1 MSLHIIIDGYNLIR
15 NSPSLKELDRRD
27 IQLGREALVD
37 RLASYRKI
45 KPHRI
50 TVVFDGISAPAFSS
64 GKETVKGIQIVFSRQ
79 GQTADSV
86 IKKMARKE
94 REKAVVVSSDREIIA
109 SATSSRSATL
119 SVEAF
124 EDRLLMA
131 DYAALKGDE
140 DGNAGGWVPTTKKKG
155 PSKRLSKSKRRNR
168 KKIRKL

>member
-1 MSLHIIIDGYNLIR
+1 
-15 NSPSLKELDRRD
+15 
-27 IQLGREALVD
+27 
-37 RLASYRKI
+37 
-45 KPHRI
+45 
-50 TVVFDGISAPAFSS
+50 
-64 GKETVKGIQIVFSRQ
+64 VFSRR

-109 SATSSRSATL
+109 SAAASRSTTL

-140 DGNAGGWVPTTKKKG
+140 AGSEGGWVPTTKKKG
-155 PSKRLSKSKRRNR
+155 PSKRLSKSKRRSR